1 VTPSAQDA
9 SPRRILLVEDD
20 AVAAHFAVQVLA
32 ARGGFDVVHT
42 PDPAVALKRASSEY
56 WDLVLTDVELPGMT
70 GLELLRQLRLVA
82 PDLPVAVMTAHD
94 AADAA
99 MRMLRS
105 QADEFLQKPIRPAH
119 LLATVTSLV
128 ARGRAARLA
137 AGQAVLAIGAHPG
150 DVEIGA
156 AGALLA
162 HRRTGDRI
170 SILSLSGGAPGDTE
184 GTRAGE
190 SALAA
195 LALGAVLYREQM
207 ADTQIAAGD
216 PTIGVI
222 RRVLESVQP
231 AVIYTHSLH
240 DANSDHR
247 NVHSAVMTAAREDA
261 RVCCFQSPSGT
272 VDFRPGHF
280 VPIDEQMERKILAI
294 RAFASHGE
302 VRSYLDRGLV
312 TVTASYWSRFGDGR
326 YAEAFEVTRAG
337 AIAARQPGG
346 TATGGTAPGST
357 APGGTAPGGTAPGGT
372 GL

>member
-1 VTPSAQDA
+1 VTHGAQDA

-20 AVAAHFAVQVLA
+20 AVAVHFAVQVLA

-42 PDPAVALKRASSEY
+42 PDPAVALKRASSEH

-70 GLELLRQLRLVA
+70 GLELVRQLRLVA

-94 AADAA
+94 AADPA
-99 MRMLRS
+99 MRTLRG
-105 QADEFLQKPIRPAH
+105 QADEFLQKPIRPAQ

-137 AGQAVLAIGAHPG
+137 VGQAVLAIGAHPG
-150 DVEIGA
+150 DAEIGA
-156 AGALLA
+156 AGALLT
-162 HRRTGDRI
+162 HRRTGDQI
-170 SILSLSGGAPGDTE
+170 SILSLSGGARGDAE
-184 GTRAGE
+184 STRGGE
-190 SALAA
+190 SGLAA
-195 LALGAVLYREQM
+195 LTLGAELYREHLP
-207 ADTQIAAGD
+207 DNQIAAGD

-222 RRVLESVQP
+222 RRVLESVRP

-247 NVHSAVMTAAREDA
+247 SVHSAVMMAAREDT

-280 VPIDEQMERKILAI
+280 VIIDGQMERKILAI
-294 RAFASHGE
+294 RAFTSHAE

-312 TVTASYWSRFGDGR
+312 TATASYWSRFGDGR

-337 AIAARQPGG
+337 ATAASHPDADPQIHGG
-346 TATGGTAPGST
+346 TIAGGTVAGGGAPGATG
-357 APGGTAPGGTAPGGT
+357 
-372 GL
+372 L

>member
-70 GLELLRQLRLVA
+70 GLELVRQLRLVA

-156 AGALLA
+156 A
-162 HRRTGDRI
+162 RPERCSRI
-170 SILSLSGGAPGDTE
+170 
-184 GTRAGE
+184 
-190 SALAA
+190 
-195 LALGAVLYREQM
+195 
-207 ADTQIAAGD
+207 
-216 PTIGVI
+216 
-222 RRVLESVQP
+222 
-231 AVIYTHSLH
+231 
-240 DANSDHR
+240 
-247 NVHSAVMTAAREDA
+247 AARETGSRSCHSAAVPRETPRA
-261 RVCCFQSPSGT
+261 RGPASRRWRRWRLAPCCTGSRWRILRSRRATRPS
-272 VDFRPGHF
+272 
-280 VPIDEQMERKILAI
+280 A
-294 RAFASHGE
+294 
-302 VRSYLDRGLV
+302 
-312 TVTASYWSRFGDGR
+312 
-326 YAEAFEVTRAG
+326 
-337 AIAARQPGG
+337 
-346 TATGGTAPGST
+346 
-357 APGGTAPGGTAPGGT
+357 
-372 GL
+372 